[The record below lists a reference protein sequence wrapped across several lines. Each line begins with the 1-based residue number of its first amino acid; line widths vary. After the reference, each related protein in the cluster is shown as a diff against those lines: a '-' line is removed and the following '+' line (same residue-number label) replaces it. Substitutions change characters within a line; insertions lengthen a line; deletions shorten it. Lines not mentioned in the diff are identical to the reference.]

1 MFADVLTT
9 TTDQAQDWSLAACR
23 QEPGLGDLFFSEQI
37 PEINQAKAVCA
48 TCPLLE
54 PCLRGAI
61 LRAEP
66 WGVWGGQL
74 FLNGRI
80 LAQKRTRGRPPK
92 VRPPE
97 PEVILPPAIAR
108 LIAEMDGSPL
118 SEAQIA

>member
-1 MFADVLTT
+1 MFADQLSDLT
-9 TTDQAQDWSLAACR
+9 DERQDWALAACR
-23 QEPGLGDLFFSEQI
+23 RQPGLSELFFSEQI
-37 PEINQAKAVCA
+37 PEINQAKAICE

-54 PCLRGAI
+54 VCLRGAV

-80 LAQKRTRGRPPK
+80 LAQKRKRGRPPK

-97 PEVILPPAIAR
+97 PEIILPRAIAR
-108 LIAEMDGSPL
+108 LIAELDGA
-118 SEAQIA
+118 EAQIA